1 LESVRPLPPRIN
13 ELQESFTQD
22 AEDEIIVDMMEL
34 QIEDTVDVIMPL
46 IQELQMYEPLVDA
59 KSDSS
64 ELETVPFS
72 EFIKLLDLESFKDEQ

>member
-13 ELQESFTQD
+13 ELQESFIQD

-34 QIEDTVDVIMPL
+34 QIEDTVDVIIPL

-59 KSDSS
+59 KSESS
-64 ELETVPFS
+64 ELETVPLS